1 MRGVD
6 FYIYLQVTP
15 TIMSLKSI
23 LIVDDSPIIVERL
36 QNMLKS
42 VEDTGLIMQ
51 AGDYS
56 TALIRLSESQPDIVL
71 LDINLSGHSGIVLL
85 QYIKKT
91 YPSIIVIMISNQADD
106 YYRKIC
112 QRLGA
117 AYFIDKSS
125 EIEQLPAIISSFT

>member
-1 MRGVD
+1 MQGVD
-6 FYIYLQVTP
+6 FYIYLQVIL
-15 TIMSLKSI
+15 TIMFLKSI

-42 VEDTGLIMQ
+42 VENTGPVRQ

-56 TALIRLSESQPDIVL
+56 SAVIQLIENQPDIVL
-71 LDINLSGHSGIVLL
+71 LDINLPGRNGIVLL
-85 QYIKKT
+85 QHIKKT
-91 YPSIIVIMISNQADD
+91 YPSIIVVMISNQADD

-117 AYFIDKSS
+117 SYFVDKSS
-125 EIEQLPAIISSFT
+125 EIEQLPAIISSFI